1 MFRLHHST
9 GVTCATVLLFL
20 GLLSTSEAR
29 SVEPPA
35 KPAASAAR
43 SEQSIHRALTE
54 GAPDQAK
61 RLIEQGANI
70 EARNA
75 EGATPLITASGRGD
89 LALVTLLVQ
98 QQARVDATDR
108 SGNTALHEASFYGW
122 PQCVEALLAAG
133 AQTSTR
139 NALAFTPLH
148 QAVRRFWEISGE
160 SRTERL
166 GRQANVI
173 DVLLHHGADPNQR
186 DASGRTPV
194 VLAVESSNGW
204 LRQAFARP
212 PAQTTPAA
220 ETPMTTRSPEATPD
234 ASQEVPLTS
243 GLGQGAASSG
253 IPTDRPASS
262 SQLDGPQTG
271 PSPPSDISEPEDIRA
286 EARLMPAPP
295 MKSSAAPT
303 AAESLPPAHNSL
315 PAVTNL
321 PDATP
326 LPQLTPPTP
335 APITPPPTTTTSPL
349 PSIPPQPLPAQP
361 PPPAAALE
369 QVPPQASDT
378 PPASQTPAT
387 PDMAMPDVHHTSPTK
402 PNTQALASEPVSP
415 HQPIHPDV
423 TSSTSPTPTPT
434 PPIAAINTQ
443 PATKPTPPPSS
454 LDEPRHSVALMNE
467 SAEEIR
473 TPRQP
478 PPFLTSSESTPPHA
492 SPSPA
497 STDASVPASSTPQ
510 AEPIDSPTARLPVP
524 PRAPVPDRT
533 EVPTATDDRR
543 PWIVQGLGFGLGLG
557 WTHNLGPRR
566 VDSVT
571 VVNRIVRIDN
581 ERNDLVRF
589 MPELHFWID
598 RWDEQRWSWG
608 PFLTVAPGS
617 RIIDAVG
624 FGLMMGYRPHQRDQ
638 YSFNLGIGGTLD
650 LDARVLGDGLIA
662 NEPLPPRE
670 NTARTK
676 YTTAAGL
683 LILFSIG
690 WDLSA
695 PHHPTQIDR
704 H

>member
-29 SVEPPA
+29 SGEPSA

-54 GAPDQAK
+54 GAPAQAK
-61 RLIEQGANI
+61 RLLEQGANI

-89 LALVTLLVQ
+89 LALVTLLLH

-148 QAVRRFWEISGE
+148 QAVRRFWEMSGE

-166 GRQANVI
+166 ARQANVI
-173 DVLLHHGADPNQR
+173 DVLLHHGADPDQR
-186 DASGRTPV
+186 DTSGRTPI

-212 PAQTTPAA
+212 LAQTTVTA
-220 ETPMTTRSPEATPD
+220 ETPMTTRSPEATSD
-234 ASQEVPLTS
+234 ASQEVPLTP
-243 GLGQGAASSG
+243 GLAQEAASSD
-253 IPTDRPASS
+253 IPTDRPTSS
-262 SQLDGPQTG
+262 PQIDGSQTG
-271 PSPPSDISEPEDIRA
+271 PSFTPPSDISGNEDIRA
-286 EARLMPAPP
+286 ETHLTPAPP
-295 MKSSAAPT
+295 TESSAAPT
-303 AAESLPPAHNSL
+303 AAESLPPA
-315 PAVTNL
+315 VTDL

-326 LPQLTPPTP
+326 LPQLTPPIS
-335 APITPPPTTTTSPL
+335 APIPAPPTTAASPL
-349 PSIPPQPLPAQP
+349 TATPPQPLLAQP
-361 PPPAAALE
+361 PPPATAME
-369 QVPPQASDT
+369 QAPTQAPET

-387 PDMAMPDVHHTSPTK
+387 PDMARPDVHHTSPTK
-402 PNTQALASEPVSP
+402 PNIQALASEPLSP
-415 HQPIHPDV
+415 NQPIHPEV
-423 TSSTSPTPTPT
+423 VPSTSSTPMPT
-434 PPIAAINTQ
+434 PPIAAIDPQ
-443 PATKPTPPPSS
+443 AATKPAPPPSS
-454 LDEPRHSVALMNE
+454 SDEPRRSVTPMNA

-473 TPRQP
+473 KPRQP
-478 PPFLTSSESTPPHA
+478 TLFLPSTESTPPHA
-492 SPSPA
+492 SPSLA
-497 STDASVPASSTPQ
+497 STNASVPASSTPQ
-510 AEPIDSPTARLPVP
+510 TSTTGPSADTPPEPPK
-524 PRAPVPDRT
+524 APVPDRT

-543 PWIVQGLGFGLGLG
+543 PWIVQSLGFGLGLG

-589 MPELHFWID
+589 MPEMHLWID

-624 FGLMMGYRPHQRDQ
+624 FGIMMGYRPHQRDQ

-676 YTTAAGL
+676 HTTAAGL
-683 LILFSIG
+683 LVLFSIG

-695 PHHPTQIDR
+695 PHRPAQIDR
-704 H
+704 Q